1 MQSPGHRQPFGGTE
15 QAEGQEEDPVTQR
28 PERADALRNRQAVLA
43 AADGLFAASNS
54 PKSVSMDDI
63 AAAAGVGKG
72 TLFRRFGDRAGL
84 IGAVIASRLAPLQQA
99 VQEARDATGS
109 SPRRRVLDLLDASLR
124 FKIENRNLMTAAEDA
139 GLSSPYQAEH
149 YGWWHDILR
158 AELERVPGLH
168 DPDFTAHALLAA
180 LRADLVVHL
189 IENQK
194 MAPETL
200 RSSLAAHVD
209 RVLGNV
215 GPGDHLT
222 TASAG
227 PAGNP

>member
-1 MQSPGHRQPFGGTE
+1 M
-15 QAEGQEEDPVTQR
+15 TQR
-28 PERADALRNRQAVLA
+28 PERADALRNREAVLA
-43 AADGLFAASNS
+43 AADALFAASSS

-84 IGAVIASRLAPLQQA
+84 IGAVIASRLEPLRQA
-99 VQEARDATGS
+99 VREAREAAGS
-109 SPRRRVLDLLDASLR
+109 SPRQRVTELLDASLR

-149 YGWWHDILR
+149 YDWWHEMLR
-158 AELERVPGLH
+158 AELDRVPGLH

-189 IENQK
+189 IENQR
-194 MAPETL
+194 MTPEAL
-200 RSSLAAHVD
+200 RSSLASHVD
-209 RVLGNV
+209 RVLG
-215 GPGDHLT
+215 PG
-222 TASAG
+222 
-227 PAGNP
+227 